1 MYFVKKPFYFHLLLA
16 VCLLVIIAISV
27 GYGAVRISWSEISG
41 VLFKSTTESYTLVQ
55 KVLIDIRL
63 PRVILSTI
71 VGAVLAIAGVVMQ
84 ALFRNPLAEP
94 GLMGISAGASL
105 GAVVAIVLFGA
116 GLPLIATLAFLG
128 SLIAT
133 LLAYLIGQ
141 RFGNIAGLLLAG
153 IAINAIAFSSIG
165 ILTYIANDAQ
175 LRDLTFWSMGSLA
188 TSSWHLLYF
197 LIPWTLIG
205 LFFLYSQWKALNAL
219 LLGEREVVH
228 LGFSMVALRKRL
240 ILTVALLVG
249 PLVAVTGGIG
259 FIGLVVPHIM
269 RLLLGANHK
278 QLMPASILGGALLLT
293 LADTVARTLIT
304 PAELPVGLLTSLFGG
319 PFFLYLLLRN
329 KRI

>member
-1 MYFVKKPFYFHLLLA
+1 M
-16 VCLLVIIAISV
+16 VIIAISV

-141 RFGNIAGLLLAG
+141 RFGNIA
-153 IAINAIAFSSIG
+153 
-165 ILTYIANDAQ
+165 
-175 LRDLTFWSMGSLA
+175 WS
-188 TSSWHLLYF
+188 
-197 LIPWTLIG
+197 
-205 LFFLYSQWKALNAL
+205 
-219 LLGEREVVH
+219 
-228 LGFSMVALRKRL
+228 
-240 ILTVALLVG
+240 
-249 PLVAVTGGIG
+249 
-259 FIGLVVPHIM
+259 FIGWHC
-269 RLLLGANHK
+269 
-278 QLMPASILGGALLLT
+278 
-293 LADTVARTLIT
+293 D
-304 PAELPVGLLTSLFGG
+304 
-319 PFFLYLLLRN
+319 
-329 KRI
+329 